1 VDRVLRC
8 ECGFEARAAD
18 EDGLA
23 AEIRRHA
30 PDAHRMKLSHDEAAE
45 LARRREPGLFA
56 RPATPHTTTART
68 EQGGERR

>member
-1 VDRVLRC
+1 MLRC

-23 AEIRRHA
+23 AQIRRHA
-30 PDAHRMKLSHDEAAE
+30 WDAHRMELSHDEAAE
-45 LARRREPGLFA
+45 LARRGELGA
-56 RPATPHTTTART
+56 VVRPPTPHTTTARK

>member
-1 VDRVLRC
+1 VDRVLQC

-23 AEIRRHA
+23 AVIRRHA
-30 PDAHRMKLSHDEAAE
+30 RDTHGMKLSHDEAAE
-45 LARRREPGLFA
+45 LARRRKLGAFA
-56 RPATPHTTTART
+56 RPATPHTTKARK

>member
-1 VDRVLRC
+1 MLHC

-23 AEIRRHA
+23 AVIRRHA
-30 PDAHRMKLSHDEAAE
+30 RDAHGMKLSHDEAAE
-45 LARRREPGLFA
+45 LARRGELGAFA
-56 RPATPHTTTART
+56 RPATPHTTTARN